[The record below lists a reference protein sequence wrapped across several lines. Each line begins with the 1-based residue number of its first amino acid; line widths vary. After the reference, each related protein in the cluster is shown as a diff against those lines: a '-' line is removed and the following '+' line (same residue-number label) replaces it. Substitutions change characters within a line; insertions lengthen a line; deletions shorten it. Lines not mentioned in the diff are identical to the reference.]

1 MPKKSE
7 KKKKERITLEES
19 ARDLQKT
26 IERMKHYEPPE
37 YRGVK
42 EGTKRGKYKPRKTG
56 QIKDKKFITS
66 KCKECGREF
75 TYKRTGKRI
84 REYCSDKCK
93 QKHYRE
99 NRKLKEI
106 ERKKKLMRDA

>member
-7 KKKKERITLEES
+7 KEKKERITLEES
-19 ARDLQKT
+19 ARNLQKIRDRVKYDKPT
-26 IERMKHYEPPE
+26 E

-42 EGTKRGKYKPRKTG
+42 EGAKRGKYKPRKTG

-66 KCKECGREF
+66 KCKECGHEF
-75 TYKRTGKRI
+75 TYKRTGKRK

-93 QKHYRE
+93 QKHYRG